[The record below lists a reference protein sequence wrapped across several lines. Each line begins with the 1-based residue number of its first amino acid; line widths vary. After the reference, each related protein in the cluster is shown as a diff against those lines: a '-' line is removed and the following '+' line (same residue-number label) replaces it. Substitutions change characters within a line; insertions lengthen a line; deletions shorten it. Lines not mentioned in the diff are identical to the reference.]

1 MNLTAG
7 KPAKRVRF
15 YINESDHV
23 GAFPL
28 PMRLIEVL
36 RRHNAAGATMLRGGI
51 GFGSSGRIHTV
62 NIVDLATELPV
73 VVEWIDTPERV
84 DQLLPELLSMV
95 TPGLVTVEDTFVAL
109 CTAQPIR
116 DVSSELR
123 VGAVM
128 VRDPVFVS
136 PDTMAR
142 EIVDRMREGRLR
154 GIPVVEDGIPIGIIT
169 GSDLIERAG
178 LGVRMSLL
186 PGLDAHEVGHTLDR
200 LHQVV
205 ARDIMTAPV
214 VVVPES
220 LPLSQVASIMVMHKL
235 KRLPVVD
242 ERGALVGILSRVD
255 ILRTVT
261 DAPERARAS
270 EHDIKSN
277 GDVQLEK
284 LMRRDVPTV
293 FSDTLIA
300 QVVQAVVSTRL
311 NRALVV
317 DAQRHVVGLITG
329 LELLQRVT
337 PALRPSALAAL
348 MHRLPFLHPSSEEVE
363 TERHARA
370 STARDLMTTNFVTA
384 KPDTHLQAVVTTMV
398 QGTHKLVA
406 VVDKDERLL
415 GVVDRADVLRGMLSQ
430 YRV

>member
-1 MNLTAG
+1 MNLTSG
-7 KPAKRVRF
+7 KQAKRVRF
-15 YINESDHV
+15 YLNESDQI
-23 GAFPL
+23 GSLPL
-28 PMRLIEVL
+28 ATRIIEVL
-36 RRHNAAGATMLRGGI
+36 RRHNAAGATVLRGAV

-62 NIVDLATELPV
+62 NFVDLAADLPV
-73 VVEWIDTPERV
+73 IVEWIDIAERV
-84 DQLLPELLSMV
+84 DKLLPDLLSMV
-95 TPGLVTVEDTFVAL
+95 TPGLVTVEDTYVAL

-116 DVSSELR
+116 DVSNELP

-128 VRDPVFVS
+128 IRDPAFVG
-136 PDTMAR
+136 PDTTAR
-142 EIVDRMREGRLR
+142 QIVDRMRERRLR
-154 GIPVVEDGIPIGIIT
+154 GMPVVEDRIPIGIVT

-186 PGLDAHEVGHTLDR
+186 PGLEPHEVGHTLDR
-200 LHQVV
+200 LLHVV
-205 ARDIMTAPV
+205 ARDVMTAPAIV
-214 VVVPES
+214 IPES
-220 LPLSQVASIMVMHKL
+220 LPLSQAASAMVTHKL
-235 KRLPVVD
+235 KRLPVVN
-242 ERGALVGILSRVD
+242 ERGVLVGILSRID

-261 DAPERARAS
+261 DALERTRGS

-277 GDVQLEK
+277 GHVTLEK
-284 LMRRDVPTV
+284 FMRRDVPTV
-293 FSDTLIA
+293 FPDTSIA

-363 TERHARA
+363 SERHARA
-370 STARDLMTTNFVTA
+370 RTAKDLMTTNFVTA
-384 KPDTHLQAVVTTMV
+384 KPDTHLQEVIATMV

-406 VVDKDERLL
+406 VVDNDARLL
-415 GVVDRADVLRGMLSQ
+415 GAVDRADVLRGMLSS
-430 YRV
+430 